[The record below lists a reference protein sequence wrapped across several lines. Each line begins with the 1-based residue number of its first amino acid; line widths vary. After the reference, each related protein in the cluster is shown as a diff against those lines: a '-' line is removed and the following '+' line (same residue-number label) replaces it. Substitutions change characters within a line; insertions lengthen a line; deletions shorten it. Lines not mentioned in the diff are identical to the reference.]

1 MASLV
6 GRHVLITGASSG
18 IGAAAAR
25 AFAQAGADVSLLA
38 RSSDGLERVAD
49 EVRAQGSRAFVATA
63 DVTDQEAVHAAV
75 ARAEAEL
82 GGLDVLVSNA
92 GATVFGDFAEVTKDD
107 FDRTVEVTFTGAVNV
122 IRAALPAL
130 ERRRGTIIAVGSIM
144 TKVPLPTFSSYAAA
158 KHALLGFVNSLRV
171 ELVAAGSAVTI
182 SMVHPAAVDT
192 PLWDHTSTAGDRLP
206 RRPPDLYKPEVIADA
221 LVACAVRPR
230 HDVHVGSEATIVVA
244 GWTLARPVAERVLAL
259 VHRLY
264 TSGRERA
271 DGRGALWEAVG
282 TGEARGTGRGRPSL
296 TLPLRLALPPLRL
309 PGR

>member
-1 MASLV
+1 MPSLV
-6 GRHVLITGASSG
+6 GKHVLITGASSG
-18 IGAAAAR
+18 IGAAAAL
-25 AFAQAGADVSLLA
+25 AFAQAGADVALLA
-38 RSSDGLERVAD
+38 RSGDGLERVAG
-49 EVRAQGSRAFVATA
+49 EVRAQGSRALVLAA
-63 DVTDQEAVHAAV
+63 DVTDQEAMEAAV
-75 ARAEAEL
+75 GRTEAEL

-92 GATVFGDFAEVTKDD
+92 GATVFGDFAEVAKED

-144 TKVPLPTFSSYAAA
+144 TKVPLPTFSSYTAS

-171 ELVAAGSAVTI
+171 ELAAAGSPVTI

-192 PLWDHTSTAGDRLP
+192 PLWDHTSTAGGWLP

-221 LVACAVRPR
+221 VVACAVRPR

-244 GWTLARPVAERVLAL
+244 GWTLARPVAERALTL

-271 DGRGALWEAVG
+271 DGRGALWEGVG